1 MCGRV
6 QVRRDQHRT
15 EAVLTALLDPGH
27 ERGVIARGLAAGQHC
42 LHFLVGR
49 LDAVQAADLDRIG
62 IAAAC
67 GIRSTDSCAFRNAGV
82 PALAVEVGMQE
93 DKTETGPA

>member
-49 LDAVQAADLDRIG
+49 LDAVQAADLDR
-62 IAAAC
+62 
-67 GIRSTDSCAFRNAGV
+67 NAGV